1 MSPKKK
7 SASQKVLPLLST
19 IITGFLLI
27 SASPALAQ
35 NLDDG
40 NPTPPTPIPEPS
52 TALGVFAV
60 GAVGVGLLLKHN
72 LKRKQ

>member
-1 MSPKKK
+1 MNLKKK

-35 NLDDG
+35 LDNG
-40 NPTPPTPIPEPS
+40 NPNSARTIPEPS
-52 TALGVFAV
+52 AVLGVLAV
-60 GAVGVGLLLKHN
+60 GTLGAGLLLKN
-72 LKRKQ
+72 KLKRKQ